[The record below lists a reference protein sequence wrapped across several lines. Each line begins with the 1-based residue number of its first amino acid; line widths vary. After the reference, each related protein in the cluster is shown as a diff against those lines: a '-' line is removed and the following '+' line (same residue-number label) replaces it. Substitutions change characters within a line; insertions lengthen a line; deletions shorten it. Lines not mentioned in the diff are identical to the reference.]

1 MQGLFFVGTDTG
13 VGKTFVTA
21 AVARYLRQQGRRVSV
36 CKPVATGADWIDGRW
51 LSADTLRLA
60 QAAGITDEFESITP
74 WTFPAPAAP
83 PVAAAREGI
92 CLTLAGLTAAVLRC
106 NRPGRLLLVEGI
118 GGILCPLTE
127 SETVADLAAALAL
140 PVVVITRRSLGTL
153 NHTLLTLEAARARGL
168 AVAGVVVNETEP
180 PRNLADKT
188 NVEELRKRI
197 AVPLLAVVPHQ
208 RDGGPVDLPDIA
220 GVDWWRLGAG
230 SGVENHKS

>member
-1 MQGLFFVGTDTG
+1 MQGLLFVGTDTG

-21 AVARYLRQQGRRVSV
+21 AVARCLRRQGRRVAV
-36 CKPVATGADWIDGRW
+36 CKPVATGATWINGRW

-60 QAAGITDEFESITP
+60 QALGTDDFESITQ
-74 WTFPAPAAP
+74 WTLPDPAAP
-83 PVAAAREGI
+83 PVAAARAGI

-106 NRPGRLLLVEGI
+106 NRPGSLLLVEGI

-127 SETVADLAAALAL
+127 RETVADLAAALAL
-140 PVVVITRRSLGTL
+140 PVVVVARRSLGTL

-168 AVAGVVVNETEP
+168 AVAGLVVSETER
-180 PRNLADKT
+180 PRSLADET

-208 RDGGPVDLPDIA
+208 RDAGPVDLPEIA
-220 GVDWWRLGAG
+220 AVNWWQLGAG